1 MSVTNVTCKIGDK
14 EIKFETGK
22 LALQAPGAVVVTSGD
37 TNVLVTTVANET
49 VREGIDFFPLTVDVE
64 ERMYS
69 AGKIPG
75 GFFRREGRQTEKAIL
90 ACRLIDRPLRPS
102 FKEGFRCETQ
112 IIATVLSVDN
122 ENEYDVLAL
131 NAASLG
137 LQLAGV
143 PLDSPIGAVRM
154 SLINDNWVPQASNTE
169 LEDSVFDMVIAGN
182 LNEKGEVDIVMVEA
196 GASDN
201 AFEKIDAG
209 SKAPS
214 EELVADGIDSS
225 KQFISE
231 LIAAQAE
238 LVSKNDVPVTDWP
251 LVEDFSKELKSD
263 IEDSYK
269 SEVENITSITDRK
282 ERSNKQSELEEQV
295 VEKYINEEEDNTKAI
310 KLAFKSLVKNV
321 VRDRVISGGERL
333 DGRSPT
339 DIREI
344 SAEIGL
350 LPTVHGSSLFLRG
363 ETQVLNVTTLGMG
376 RLEQMLDTIDTVTSK
391 RYMHHYNFPPYST
404 GEAYMM
410 RGPKRREIGHGAL
423 AEKALVPVIPTK
435 IDFPYTIRV
444 VSEAISSNGS
454 TSQASVCASSLS
466 LMAAGVP
473 IREHVAGIAMGLISK
488 DENYVTLTDIL
499 GAEDALG
506 DMDFKVAGTRNVI
519 TALQLDMKIEGLPS
533 DVLRKALNQAMD
545 ARHHILDIMEDT
557 ISTPAESLSGN
568 APRLETVELPKD
580 KIGEVIGPKGK
591 NIRKIEEETG
601 VSVEIDDDGILTL
614 GSTEEDSLAAAK
626 EMVMLIIDPPEVE
639 VDTDYDGEVVSVAT
653 YGAFINILPGRDGLL
668 HISKFH
674 SEKRVKNPENVLNIG
689 DKIKVHVDSIENGK
703 VSLSLLEDLDIPE
716 ESIDT
721 GGGNR
726 GNRDSRPRRNDRSG
740 RGNSGRGNSG
750 RGNSDRG
757 NRSSRQSDD
766 SSKRKRVS
774 FEDEFEKGI

>member
-1 MSVTNVTCKIGDK
+1 MSVTNVICKIGDK

-22 LALQAPGAVVVTSGD
+22 LALQAPGSVVVTSGD
-37 TNVLVTTVANET
+37 TNVLVTTVANES

-122 ENEYDVLAL
+122 ENEYDVLSL

-137 LQLAGV
+137 LQLAGI

-154 SLINDNWVPQASNTE
+154 SLINDNWVVQATNTE
-169 LEDSVFDMVIAGN
+169 MEESVFDMVVAGN

-196 GASDN
+196 GASDD
-201 AFEKIDAG
+201 AFDKIDDG
-209 SKAPS
+209 SKAPT
-214 EELVADGIDSS
+214 EEIVADGIDSA
-225 KQFISE
+225 KEYIAE
-231 LIAAQAE
+231 LINKQAE
-238 LVSKNDVPVTDWP
+238 LVTKNEVPIVEWP
-251 LVEDFSKELKSD
+251 SVEDFTQEFKSQ
-263 IEDSYK
+263 IEESVI
-269 SEVENITSITDRK
+269 SEVIEITSIVDRK
-282 ERSNKQSELEEQV
+282 ERSNRQSELEEKVIQ
-295 VEKYINEEEDNTKAI
+295 KFLNEEEDNSKAI
-310 KLAFKSLVKNV
+310 KLALKSIVKNV
-321 VRDRVISGGERL
+321 VRDRVISGGDRL

-339 DIREI
+339 DIRDI
-344 SAEIGL
+344 SAEINL
-350 LPTVHGSSLFLRG
+350 LPKVHGSSLFLRG

-435 IDFPYTIRV
+435 VDFPYTIRV

-488 DENYVTLTDIL
+488 DDNYVTLTDIL

-533 DVLRKALNQAMD
+533 EVLRKALNQAMD
-545 ARHHILDIMEDT
+545 ARHHILDIMEAT
-557 ISTPAESLSGN
+557 ISEPAESLSGN

-601 VSVEIDDDGILTL
+601 VSVEIDDEGILTL
-614 GSTEEDSLAAAK
+614 GSTEEESLTAAK

-639 VDTDYDGEVVSVAT
+639 VGTDYEGEVVNIAT
-653 YGAFINILPGRDGLL
+653 FGAFINILPGKDGLL

-674 SEKRVKNPENVLNIG
+674 SSKRVSNPEKVLEVG
-689 DKIKVHVDSIENGK
+689 QKLLVHVDSVEKGR
-703 VSLSLLEDLDIPE
+703 VSLSLKEDLDISGDDKSE
-716 ESIDT
+716 TKKQGKRS
-721 GGGNR
+721 N
-726 GNRDSRPRRNDRSG
+726 NSKSDSPKN
-740 RGNSGRGNSG
+740 
-750 RGNSDRG
+750 
-757 NRSSRQSDD
+757 
-766 SSKRKRVS
+766 RKRVS
-774 FEDEFEKGI
+774 FEEDFEKGL

>member
-1 MSVTNVTCKIGDK
+1 MSVTNVTCKINEK

-22 LALQAPGAVVVTSGD
+22 LALQAPGAVVVSSGE

-64 ERMYS
+64 ERMYA

-102 FKEGFRCETQ
+102 FNDGFRCETQ

-143 PLDSPIGAVRM
+143 PLDSPVGAVRM
-154 SLINDNWVPQASNTE
+154 SLIGDNWVPQATNSEIEN
-169 LEDSVFDMVIAGN
+169 SVFDMVIAGN
-182 LNEKGEVDIVMVEA
+182 LNENNEIDIVMVEA
-196 GASDN
+196 GATDT
-201 AFEKIDAG
+201 ALEKIDAG
-209 SKAPS
+209 STTPT
-214 EELVADGIDSS
+214 EDVVADGIDKS
-225 KQFISE
+225 KEYILK
-231 LIAAQAE
+231 LINAQAE
-238 LVSKNDVPVTDWP
+238 LVSQNEVPDIDWP
-251 LVEDFSKELKSD
+251 L
-263 IEDSYK
+263 IEDYTPELLSELEQTFK
-269 SEVENITSITDRK
+269 SEIEDITSITDRK
-282 ERSNKQSELEEQV
+282 ERNNKQSVLEDSA
-295 VEKYINEEEDNTKAI
+295 VEKYLNEEEDNLKAI
-310 KLAFKSLVKNV
+310 KLAFKSIVKNV
-321 VRDRVISGGERL
+321 VRDRVISGGKRL
-333 DGRSPT
+333 DGRSPE
-339 DIREI
+339 DIRDI
-344 SAEIGL
+344 SAEIDL

-473 IREHVAGIAMGLISK
+473 IKEHVAGIAMGLISK
-488 DENYVTLTDIL
+488 EDKYVTLTDIL

-506 DMDFKVAGTRNVI
+506 DMDFKVAGTRNMI

-545 ARHHILDIMEDT
+545 ARYHILDIMEDT
-557 ISTPAESLSGN
+557 ISEPAKSLSGN
-568 APRLETVELPKD
+568 APRLETIELPKD

-601 VSVEIDDDGILTL
+601 VSVEIDDDGVLTL
-614 GSTEEDSLAAAK
+614 GSTEEDSLSEAK

-639 VDTDYDGEVVSVAT
+639 IDTDYEGEVVSVAT

-703 VSLSLLEDLDIPE
+703 VSLSLLEDLEIPE
-716 ESIDT
+716 ESIDS
-721 GGGNR
+721 GGSNR
-726 GNRDSRPRRNDRSG
+726 GNRDSRPRRN
-740 RGNSGRGNSG
+740 
-750 RGNSDRG
+750 
-757 NRSSRQSDD
+757 NRSDKGDRTSKSKND

>member
-1 MSVTNVTCKIGDK
+1 MSIDNVKVSIGNSD
-14 EIKFETGK
+14 IAFETGK
-22 LALQAPGAVVVTSGD
+22 LALQAPGSVVVTSGE
-37 TNVLVTTVANET
+37 TNVLVTTVANKS

-102 FKEGFRCETQ
+102 FKDGFRCETQ

-122 ENEYDVLAL
+122 ENEYDILAL

-143 PLDSPIGAVRM
+143 PLESAVGAVRM
-154 SLINDNWVPQASNTE
+154 SLINDNWVVQATNTE
-169 LEDSVFDMVIAGN
+169 IEESVFDMVVAGS
-182 LNEKGEVDIVMVEA
+182 LNSKGEVDIVMVEA
-196 GASDN
+196 GASDD
-201 AFEKIDAG
+201 AFEKIDNG
-209 SKAPS
+209 STAPS
-214 EELVADGIDSS
+214 ENIVADGIDLS
-225 KQFISE
+225 KEYISK
-231 LIAAQAE
+231 LIEAQKE
-238 LVSKNDVPVTDWP
+238 LVSKRDIPEVDWP
-251 LVEDFSKELKSD
+251 IVEDYPEELKTKITDEYS
-263 IEDSYK
+263 EKVDS
-269 SEVENITSITDRK
+269 ITAITDRS
-282 ERSNKQSELEEQV
+282 ERSEKQSELQEEV
-295 VEKYINEEEDNTKAI
+295 IEKFLDDETDNTKAI
-310 KLAFKSLVKNV
+310 KLAFKSLVKST
-321 VRDRVISGGERL
+321 VRNRVLTGGPRL
-333 DGRSPT
+333 DGRTPT
-339 DIREI
+339 DIRNISSEI
-344 SAEIGL
+344 DL

-363 ETQVLNVTTLGMG
+363 ETQVLNVTTLGMS

-404 GEAYMM
+404 GEAYPM

-423 AEKALVPVIPTK
+423 AEKALVPVIPPK

-488 DENYVTLTDIL
+488 DDSYVTLTDIL

-533 DVLRKALNQAMD
+533 DVLRGALNQAMD

-557 ISTPAESLSGN
+557 IAEPAESLSGN
-568 APRLETVELPKD
+568 APRLETIELPKD

-601 VSVEIDDDGILTL
+601 CSVEIDDDGILTL
-614 GSTEEDSLAAAK
+614 GSTEEDAITAGK
-626 EMVMLIIDPPEVE
+626 EMVMLIIDPPEAE
-639 VDTDYDGEVVSVAT
+639 VGAEYDGEVVSVAT
-653 YGAFINILPGRDGLL
+653 YGAFVNILPGRDGLL
-668 HISKFH
+668 HVSKFH
-674 SEKRVKNPENVLNIG
+674 SSKRVNNTEAVVKNG
-689 DKIKVHVDSIENGK
+689 DKIKVKVDSIENGK
-703 VSLSLLEDLDIPE
+703 VSLSPVEDLDIPDDAVG
-716 ESIDT
+716 ESKGKSGD
-721 GGGNR
+721 R
-726 GNRDSRPRRNDRSG
+726 KPSRPRNGNRNNRSG
-740 RGNSGRGNSG
+740 KKPENNK
-750 RGNSDRG
+750 
-757 NRSSRQSDD
+757 SSS
-766 SSKRKRVS
+766 RKRVS
-774 FEDEFEKGI
+774 FEDEFEKGL

>member
-22 LALQAPGAVVVTSGD
+22 LALQAPGSVVVTSGD

-102 FKEGFRCETQ
+102 FNEGFRCETQ

-122 ENEYDVLAL
+122 ENEYDVLSL

-154 SLINDNWVPQASNTE
+154 SLINDEWVVQATNTE
-169 LEDSVFDMVIAGN
+169 MEESVFDMVIAGN

-196 GASDN
+196 GASDD
-201 AFEKIDAG
+201 AFSKIDEG
-209 SKAPS
+209 SKAPT
-214 EELVADGIDSS
+214 EDLVADGIDAS
-225 KQFISE
+225 KEYIAE
-231 LIAAQAE
+231 LIKAQAE
-238 LVSKNDVPVTDWP
+238 LVLQNEVPSIDWP
-251 LVEDFSKELKSD
+251 SVEDFSKDLKSE
-263 IEDSYK
+263 IEESFK
-269 SEVENITSITDRK
+269 SEVEEVTSITDRK
-282 ERSNKQSELEEQV
+282 ERSNAQSKLEATVLEQFL
-295 VEKYINEEEDNTKAI
+295 NEEEDNTKPI
-310 KLAFKSLVKNV
+310 QLAFKSVVKNV
-321 VRDRVISGGERL
+321 VRDRVISGGNRL

-339 DIREI
+339 DIRDI
-344 SAEIGL
+344 SAEINL
-350 LPTVHGSSLFLRG
+350 LPKVHGSSLFLRG

-488 DENYVTLTDIL
+488 DETYVTLTDIL

-545 ARHHILDIMEDT
+545 ARHHILDVMEDT
-557 ISTPAESLSGN
+557 ISEPAESLSGN

-591 NIRKIEEETG
+591 NIRKIEDETG
-601 VSVEIDDDGILTL
+601 VSVEIDDEGVLTL
-614 GSTEEDSLAAAK
+614 GSTEEESLIAAK

-639 VDTDYDGEVVSVAT
+639 VGTDYEGEVVNIAT
-653 YGAFINILPGRDGLL
+653 FGAFVNLLPGKDGLL

-674 SEKRVKNPENVLNIG
+674 STKRVSDPEKVLEVG
-689 DKIKVHVDSIENGK
+689 QKLMVHVDSVEKGR
-703 VSLSLLEDLDIPE
+703 VSLSLKEDLDVSGDDKSE
-716 ESIDT
+716 T
-721 GGGNR
+721 KKQGN
-726 GNRDSRPRRNDRSG
+726 NRD
-740 RGNSGRGNSG
+740 NSN
-750 RGNSDRG
+750 N
-757 NRSSRQSDD
+757 D
-766 SSKRKRVS
+766 SSKNRKRVS
-774 FEDEFEKGI
+774 FEDDFEKGL